1 MVWEGLKGEYCSQV
15 SEGWRRA
22 CLERPSSVLLRC
34 YPGGAMVLPT
44 PLSIVTLHLFVNQ
57 MSAKTDIR
65 LPNHP
70 VSCFPAHSSGRFGR
84 PTPGRQPGQTDH
96 LRGVRARSGLPAL
109 AFHTSSPPYYW
120 G

>member
-34 YPGGAMVLPT
+34 YPGGATVLPT

-70 VSCFPAHSSGRFGR
+70 VSCFPAHPSGRFRR
-84 PTPGRQPGQTDH
+84 PTPDSQPSQ
-96 LRGVRARSGLPAL
+96 ARHPTRVSAQSGLPAL
-109 AFHTSSPPYYW
+109 ALHTSSPPY
-120 G
+120 